1 MSPTPRPTCLCP
13 VPASPCRCPPP
24 APSLRPAP
32 LPPTARPPSKWTP
45 TDTAP
50 APRTRGYWR
59 VQVVYRAPDGRG
71 NVLTP
76 RRLRAIHAIEQALQ
90 AHPLYQEHAARVPGP
105 DGRAGPAP
113 LNSLL
118 NYLWPSAR
126 ASSLV
131 YDGRGRDMGDV
142 AGVLR
147 AVLARPRA
155 FWYVSPDTSARG
167 LHSAFLRSE
176 IVFGGPLPG
185 YSLEVSACASCCW
198 LRLRRGGGGGGLRS
212 PRGGGATLRVLGRPS

>member
-1 MSPTPRPTCLCP
+1 MSPTPRLTCLCP
-13 VPASPCRCPPP
+13 VPASPCRCPP

-32 LPPTARPPSKWTP
+32 LPPTAHPPSKWTP

-59 VQVVYRAPDGRG
+59 VQVVYRAPDGHG

-90 AHPLYQEHAARVPGP
+90 AHPLYQEQAARLPGP

-126 ASSLV
+126 AASLV
-131 YDGRGRDMGDV
+131 YDGRGRDMADV

-147 AVLARPRA
+147 AVLACPRA
-155 FWYVSPDTSARG
+155 FWYVSPDTSAQG

-185 YSLEVSACASCCW
+185 YSLEVSACASCCGGVS
-198 LRLRRGGGGGGLRS
+198 RGEGEGVVCVPHGGGGGLCGS
-212 PRGGGATLRVLGRPS
+212 